1 MSTISLAGRVLRTSL
16 AVALATLA
24 AHPVLAQEIAE
35 AESSLSLAVLGATL
49 IYGAMGI
56 LLTLAGYFV
65 FDKVVGLNL
74 QHELVEDQNTA
85 IGIMLAGVFIGCSI
99 VVAAVMLS

>member
-1 MSTISLAGRVLRTSL
+1 MRVLRSTCL
-16 AVALATLA
+16 LALATLA
-24 AHPVLAQEIAE
+24 AHPALAQEVAE
-35 AESSLSLAVLGATL
+35 AESSLSLAVLGSTL
-49 IYGAMGI
+49 VYGVMGI

>member
-1 MSTISLAGRVLRTSL
+1 MRALRPAL
-16 AVALATLA
+16 VVALATLA
-24 AHPVLAQEIAE
+24 AHPALAQT
-35 AESSLSLAVLGATL
+35 AESDLSLSVLGATIL
-49 IYGAMGI
+49 YGVMGI

-74 QHELVEDQNTA
+74 HHELVEAENVA
-85 IGIMLAGVFIGCSI
+85 IGIMLAGVFIGCPI

>member
-1 MSTISLAGRVLRTSL
+1 MRALRTSL
-16 AVALATLA
+16 FLALATLA
-24 AHPVLAQEIAE
+24 AHPALAQEIAE
-35 AESSLSLAVLGATL
+35 AERSLSLAVIGATL
-49 IYGAMGI
+49 LYGAMGI
-56 LLTLAGYFV
+56 LLTLVGYFV

-74 QHELVEDQNTA
+74 QHELVEDQNVA

>member
-1 MSTISLAGRVLRTSL
+1 MSKLPFAGRALRT
-16 AVALATLA
+16 AAFVALAALSA
-24 AHPVLAQEIAE
+24 SPALAQDGDPDLALSTIA
-35 AESSLSLAVLGATL
+35 ATL
-49 IYGAMGI
+49 LYGAMGI

>member
-1 MSTISLAGRVLRTSL
+1 MRALRSFL
-16 AVALATLA
+16 VVTLA
-24 AHPVLAQEIAE
+24 AVVAHPALAQDSA
-35 AESSLSLAVLGATL
+35 SDLSLSVIGATVL
-49 IYGAMGI
+49 YGGMGI

>member
-1 MSTISLAGRVLRTSL
+1 MVATIL
-16 AVALATLA
+16 
-24 AHPVLAQEIAE
+24 
-35 AESSLSLAVLGATL
+35 
-49 IYGAMGI
+49 YGAIGI

-65 FDKVVGLNL
+65 FDKIVGLDL
-74 QHELVEDQNTA
+74 KRELVEDQNTA

>member
-1 MSTISLAGRVLRTSL
+1 MRALRTSL

-24 AHPVLAQEIAE
+24 AHPALAQ
-35 AESSLSLAVLGATL
+35 STDSDLSLSVIGATVL
-49 IYGAMGI
+49 YGAMGI

-74 QHELVEDQNTA
+74 HHELVEDQNVA

>member
-1 MSTISLAGRVLRTSL
+1 MRALRSLLV
-16 AVALATLA
+16 VALATLA
-24 AHPVLAQEIAE
+24 AHPALAQEVAE
-35 AESSLSLAVLGATL
+35 AESSLSLSVIGATVL
-49 IYGAMGI
+49 YGAMGI
-56 LLTLAGYFV
+56 LLTLAGYFI